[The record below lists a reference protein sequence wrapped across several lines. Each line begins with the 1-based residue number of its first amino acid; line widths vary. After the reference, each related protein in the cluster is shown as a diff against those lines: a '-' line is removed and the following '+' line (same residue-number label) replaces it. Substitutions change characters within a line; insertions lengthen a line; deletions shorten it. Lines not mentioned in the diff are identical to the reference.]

1 VRLRAPLL
9 VSIGVLLAV
18 FAGLLVSGAAAT
30 GATGAGPSFAA
41 GPPLPL
47 GPTPSAAAVGDFDG
61 DGSPDLAI
69 ANANYYRSDVRVLLN
84 DGAGHFRVAPGSPFK
99 AGDEPSSVVAA
110 DFDGDGKLD
119 LAVASDKV
127 RILLGDGTGRFHAG
141 STVQLAGDSVALLA
155 ADLSSDGRP
164 DLVALTY
171 GETGYAIAIL
181 LNGGAAGF
189 TTLPG
194 PAIEGKPDSP
204 WIALT
209 DFTGDGKQDLALS
222 RSDSASLSL
231 FPGDSAGGFGSAIL
245 VAAGKSPGQLGAA
258 DFNGDGKQDLAVSVK
273 AGLAIL
279 LGDGTGGFRKA
290 PGSPLRGAAY
300 AYALAIADLDGDG
313 QPDLAFADPD
323 YRTGAAVVELGNGEG
338 GFRPAPFSPFY
349 AGWPGALVA
358 ADLNR
363 DRKTDLLPLDNGIV
377 WGPAPRGNMVLSQP
391 PSEPAVAPGRSLP
404 AKAVFSTRKPISN
417 LAADGGRAA
426 FCLSSYETR
435 PLRVWT
441 APGRRSASFGADCEG
456 MNDLAIAGGRVAW
469 IEYYFGNTDRG
480 YVVSVASISG
490 GRTREVDSTI
500 GEDIETV
507 DMDDVSGPW
516 VGALFGGDSV
526 LAYNAWQVGCVPPP
540 CDEECESEGGTGAG
554 CYGENPTLRVSGQW
568 LGRIGARRALGVR
581 RGLRA
586 YPLRA
591 VGGGRMAVEPAGE
604 VVVLR
609 PNGSRVSSVPA
620 QKDDSPRGVALS
632 RTHLAL
638 LRTFTLEL
646 YSPATGVRQ
655 RSIQLGPAAGLELA
669 GVSGQLALLR
679 GKGHL
684 VLVRLRDGKL
694 VSFPLGAAASA
705 GFVDAK
711 LTGVGL
717 FYVYNLPRGAKRGRV
732 VFEPTARLLARFRGR
747 A

>member
-1 VRLRAPLL
+1 MRLRVVQRVL
-9 VSIGVLLAV
+9 IGGAIAVLS
-18 FAGLLVSGAAAT
+18 GLLVSGAAAT

-47 GPTPSAAAVGDFDG
+47 GPTPGAAAVGDFNG

-69 ANANYYRSDVRVLLN
+69 ANPNYYRSDVRALLN
-84 DGAGHFRVAPGSPFK
+84 DGAGHFRLAPGSPLK
-99 AGDEPSSVVAA
+99 AGDEPRSVVAT

-119 LAVASDKV
+119 LAVASQKV
-127 RILLGDGTGRFHAG
+127 RILLGAGTGQFHAG
-141 STVQLAGDSVALLA
+141 STVQLAGDSVALIA

-171 GETGYAIAIL
+171 GDAGYAIAIL
-181 LNGGAAGF
+181 LNDGAAGF

-194 PAIEGKPDSP
+194 PAIEGKPDSA
-204 WIALT
+204 WIALA

-222 RSDSASLSL
+222 TSAGLSL
-231 FPGDSAGGFGSAIL
+231 FPGDGAGRFGSAIL
-245 VAAGKSPGQLGAA
+245 VAAGKNPGELRAA
-258 DFNGDGKQDLAVSVK
+258 DFDGDGKQDLAVFVK

-279 LGDGTGGFRKA
+279 LGDGAGGFRKA
-290 PGSPLRGAAY
+290 PGSPLRSTANG
-300 AYALAIADLDGDG
+300 YALAIADLDGDG
-313 QPDLAFADPD
+313 HPDLAFADPD
-323 YRTGAAVVELGNGEG
+323 YRTGGAVVELGNGDG

-349 AGWPGALVA
+349 AGWPGTLVA

-363 DRKTDLLPLDNGIV
+363 DGKTDLLPLGSGLV
-377 WGPAPRGNMVLSQP
+377 WGPAPRGNMVLFQTR
-391 PSEPAVAPGRSLP
+391 SEPAVAAGRSLP
-404 AKAVFSTRKPISN
+404 AKAVFSTRKSIWN
-417 LAADGGRAA
+417 LATDGRRAA
-426 FCLSSYETR
+426 FCLSSYEKR

-441 APGRRSASFGADCEG
+441 APGRRSASFAADCEG

-516 VGALFGGDSV
+516 VGALVGGDSV

-540 CDEECESEGGTGAG
+540 CDEECESEGGTGSG
-554 CYGENPTLRVSGQW
+554 CYGDNPTLRVSGQW
-568 LGRIGARRALGVR
+568 LGRIGARRAVGVR
-581 RGLRA
+581 RGRRA

-620 QKDDSPRGVALS
+620 QTDDPPRGVALS

-638 LRTFTLEL
+638 LRTLTLDL

-669 GVSGQLALLR
+669 GVNGRLALLR

-684 VLVRLRDGKL
+684 VLVRLGDGKL
-694 VSFPLGAAASA
+694 ASFRLGAAASA

-711 LTGVGL
+711 LTGRGL
-717 FYVYNLPRGAKRGRV
+717 FYAYNLPRGAKRGRV

-747 A
+747 